1 MSDTPSVL
9 MSSPALNDQNSQGI
23 AQIPSDLAAREIPLT
38 ENARTVLKKRYLRK
52 DADGKPVETIPEMF
66 WRVAWH
72 VAQPD
77 AEAGADVYATARRFY
92 DLLTNLKFMPNSP
105 TFTGAGTP
113 LGQLAACFVLKIED
127 DMGKV
132 RGGIFDTL
140 RDAALI
146 QQTGGGNGFS
156 FSRLRPKGAY
166 VHTSAGT
173 ATGPVGFLRVY
184 DKAFGEIAQGGCLL
198 PETLVFTARGLLR
211 LDEIVDPK
219 TPGWQS
225 HSLEVATDDG
235 WRPSPR
241 GYNNGVAP
249 VLRLHTYEG
258 LGLAGTPEHR
268 VKVMTAAGP
277 EWRHLQE
284 VRAGDWILVQ
294 LGQHRGTLQALRH
307 PRRQH
312 GNQSWPALPSVLDE
326 ELAFFLGYLTG
337 DGFIASRPEDYR
349 VGVSVA
355 HTSYLVAEMPELMQR
370 LFGVTVHRQQTR
382 ADRSVTFV
390 IDNRAVKEFLQLNG
404 LQKARSHDASVP
416 RLIRQS
422 PPEVVG
428 AYLRGLLEADG
439 TLSHGYPALTTT
451 SPRLAEEVATLLIG
465 LGCPVR
471 VRSMGPG
478 VNRWGSAQVYQVG
491 IHSTV
496 GLQAWR
502 ERIGCDR
509 RSRFVVAYAWESD
522 QRRESSYRLPSPEY
536 WLRPVLDT
544 ITLEQIDAR
553 GGGMG
558 RKFRS
563 RSPRLR
569 RALLRYLRGDRQF
582 TRSAYEKL
590 SRTSPEFAASAPPLK
605 DWWFVQVSGVE
616 PVGEA
621 LTLDLEV
628 DENHTYLAY
637 GMVTHNTRR
646 GANMAVLRIDHPDIR
661 EFIRCKAEEGEISN
675 FNISVGIT
683 DEFMQAVE
691 RGTTFDLR
699 FGGKVHETVDA
710 RELFNEIVRYAYR
723 NGEPG
728 VLFLDA
734 ANRSNPLPHLYEL
747 EATNPCITG
756 DTLVATPQGWRR
768 VDSIREGD
776 EICTVLGTGRVSTI
790 EVNHNMPVY
799 RVYLSDGATVR
810 ATAAHQFHVRDSR
823 RKFFE
828 PRRLD
833 ELKPGDWVRVYRSTL
848 PNNPVP
854 PTSADLS
861 DREYGFLVGV
871 LVGDGCY
878 TPHALSKNVVRVST
892 HADDH
897 EWNDVLHRAFA
908 KVGVEKMYTY
918 VNEGSR
924 SMMMDPQSGRIIADW
939 VKSLPLEAA
948 RGPEKR
954 LPECY
959 INSNRDFLTGLL
971 DGLFSTDGNV
981 DLYSNRPLLR
991 FHTSSQE
998 LAQQVRRILL
1008 MFGVH
1013 ARIAKSQRKR
1023 HDLNGR
1029 VIRHDRPK
1037 YDVVISGTSLGR
1049 FFEQI
1054 HLSHPDKQM
1063 KLEEAA
1069 LRSNFTGGNWAARVI
1084 KIEPAGVET
1093 VYDLYEPRSDT
1104 WITEGYVSR
1113 GCGEQ
1118 WLGPYEN
1125 CCLGSV
1131 NLARHVSDDGVID
1144 WEALAETVRISTHFL
1159 DNVVS
1164 ANAYV
1169 PAVPELKE
1177 AANRARRIG
1186 LGIMGLGD
1194 VMFKLGVR
1202 YGSVEGQELA
1212 AQLMEFVRYHC
1223 MQHSIELARERGP
1236 FPAIK
1241 GSIYDPANLKWR
1253 PPMPLF
1259 AYEHDWG
1266 RPPLDW
1272 SAIVAGIKRHGIR
1285 NAAQTTV
1292 APTGTIST
1300 VAGVEGYGCEP
1311 VFALAYLRWVQDG
1324 DNRLQLTYT
1333 SPLFE
1338 RALIEAGLDEATRQQ
1353 ISEKV
1358 SLTGSCQE
1366 LTELPEDIRHTFVVA
1381 GDITPEEHVRMQASI
1396 QAFVDNSLSKCVTGD
1411 TLVLTTQGLVPIA
1424 SLAEMRLPDQFAAHD
1439 LTIVSPHGPEASDFF
1454 YYGGMRET
1462 RRVRLEY
1469 GYEIEGTPNHRIHV
1483 LGPDGHIRFTTL
1495 DELKIGDTI
1504 VLYAGQQVFGPAGQP
1519 LPAYRGE
1526 WRTNVKEIRFP
1537 ESMSPELAYVLGA
1550 ITSEGSIGRNGVQIC
1565 NGDRTLLERLGILFQ
1580 QLFGLESHISRD
1592 RRRESVFTL
1601 QINSRPLRHWLL
1613 AELGME
1619 ASARHKVIPDCILR
1633 AARHE
1638 IAAFLRGL
1646 FLDAFMTLDGRMFGI
1661 TLASRTLIRQLQTL
1675 LLNFGVFTPMHRSSE
1690 HAWSLTAHGQAL
1702 EQLASF
1708 VEFDEVW
1715 KSERIQAHHDGRVQ
1729 RFFNY
1734 GTLLPKSVTQT
1745 LRAMHQESKR
1755 PLRSLYGE
1763 QTPEYQRARVNLRQ
1777 GHHLERGLAQRL
1789 HQHFSDAPQPYAQ
1802 AFFASDREGMI
1813 YVTVKGIAAGFTEVF
1828 DISVPGSH
1836 SFIANGLC
1844 NHNTINFPTTATAE
1858 DVATAY
1864 KLAWKLNCK
1873 GITVYVTG
1881 TRETVV
1887 LETKETAQAKQGSAP
1902 TGSPATRPPAQAP
1915 AEYHSGKKPRPRR
1928 LAGATYFIR
1937 TPLGKAYITIN
1948 RNGDGEPFEVFATVS
1963 KAGSDTAAVADAI
1976 GRLISLVLRLPSSL
1990 SPTERLEEVVEQLSG
2005 IGGGR
2010 HLGFGANRILSLPDA
2025 IAQVLQEDLHLHQE
2039 GAEAP
2044 PEPVEPRARQLD
2056 LLSGTLNADL
2066 CPECGHASLV
2076 NEEGCRKCYSCAY
2089 SEC

>member
-1 MSDTPSVL
+1 MSDSQSILTTPSPL
-9 MSSPALNDQNSQGI
+9 DARNGRGI
-23 AQIPSDLAAREIPLT
+23 PPIPSDLAAREVPLT

-52 DADGKPVETIPEMF
+52 GPDGKPAETIPEMF

-77 AEAGADVYATARRFY
+77 AEVDADTYATARRFY

-132 RGGIFDTL
+132 KSGIFDTL
-140 RDAALI
+140 RDAVLI

-156 FSRLRPKGAY
+156 FSRLRPRGA
-166 VHTSAGT
+166 VVRTSMGV

-184 DKAFGEIAQGGCLL
+184 DKAFGEVSQGG
-198 PETLVFTARGLLR
+198 
-211 LDEIVDPK
+211 
-219 TPGWQS
+219 
-225 HSLEVATDDG
+225 
-235 WRPSPR
+235 
-241 GYNNGVAP
+241 
-249 VLRLHTYEG
+249 
-258 LGLAGTPEHR
+258 
-268 VKVMTAAGP
+268 
-277 EWRHLQE
+277 
-284 VRAGDWILVQ
+284 
-294 LGQHRGTLQALRH
+294 
-307 PRRQH
+307 
-312 GNQSWPALPSVLDE
+312 
-326 ELAFFLGYLTG
+326 
-337 DGFIASRPEDYR
+337 
-349 VGVSVA
+349 
-355 HTSYLVAEMPELMQR
+355 
-370 LFGVTVHRQQTR
+370 
-382 ADRSVTFV
+382 
-390 IDNRAVKEFLQLNG
+390 
-404 LQKARSHDASVP
+404 
-416 RLIRQS
+416 
-422 PPEVVG
+422 
-428 AYLRGLLEADG
+428 
-439 TLSHGYPALTTT
+439 
-451 SPRLAEEVATLLIG
+451 
-465 LGCPVR
+465 
-471 VRSMGPG
+471 
-478 VNRWGSAQVYQVG
+478 
-491 IHSTV
+491 
-496 GLQAWR
+496 
-502 ERIGCDR
+502 
-509 RSRFVVAYAWESD
+509 
-522 QRRESSYRLPSPEY
+522 
-536 WLRPVLDT
+536 
-544 ITLEQIDAR
+544 
-553 GGGMG
+553 
-558 RKFRS
+558 
-563 RSPRLR
+563 
-569 RALLRYLRGDRQF
+569 
-582 TRSAYEKL
+582 
-590 SRTSPEFAASAPPLK
+590 
-605 DWWFVQVSGVE
+605 
-616 PVGEA
+616 
-621 LTLDLEV
+621 
-628 DENHTYLAY
+628 
-637 GMVTHNTRR
+637 TRR

-661 EFIRCKAEEGEISN
+661 EFIRCKAEEGEIAN

-691 RGTTFDLR
+691 KGTTFDLR

-710 RELFNEIVRYAYR
+710 RELFNEIVQHAHR

-734 ANRSNPLPHLYEL
+734 ANRSNPVPHLYEL

-756 DTLVATPQGWRR
+756 DTLVATPRGWRR

-892 HADDH
+892 HADDD

-918 VNEGSR
+918 VSEGSR
-924 SMMMDPQSGRIIADW
+924 SMMMDPKPGRVVADW
-939 VKSLPLEAA
+939 VKSLPPEAA

-954 LPECY
+954 LPESY

-981 DLYSNRPLLR
+981 DLYSNHPLLR
-991 FHTSSQE
+991 FHTSSRE

-1037 YDVVISGTSLGR
+1037 YDVVMSGASLGR

-1131 NLARHVSDDGVID
+1131 NLSRHVSDDGVID
-1144 WEALAETVRISTHFL
+1144 WEALAETVRTSTHFL

-1177 AANRARRIG
+1177 AADRARRIG

-1223 MQHSIELARERGP
+1223 LQHSIELARERGP
-1236 FPAIK
+1236 FPAIN
-1241 GSIYDPANLKWR
+1241 GSIYDPENLKWR
-1253 PPMPLF
+1253 PPVLLF

-1272 SAIVAGIKRHGIR
+1272 PAIVAGIKRHGIR

-1381 GDITPEEHVRMQASI
+1381 GDITPEEHVRMQAAI
-1396 QAFVDNSLSKCVTGD
+1396 QAFVDNSLSKCVAGD

-1424 SLAEMRLPDQFAAHD
+1424 SLSEMHLPDQFAAHD
-1439 LTIVSPHGPEASDFF
+1439 LTIVSPHGPEGSDFF

-1469 GYEIEGTPNHRIHV
+1469 GYEIEGTPNHRIHI
-1483 LGPDGHIRFTTL
+1483 LGPDGHIRFAAL
-1495 DELKIGDTI
+1495 DELKIGDTV

-1526 WRTNVKEIRFP
+1526 WRTNVKEMRFP

-1565 NGDRTLLERLGILFQ
+1565 NGDRTRLERLGSLFQ

-1601 QINSRPLRHWLL
+1601 QINSRPLRHWLR

-1619 ASARHKVIPDCILR
+1619 AGARHKVIPDCILR

-1675 LLNFGVFTPMHRSSE
+1675 LLNFGVFAPMHRRSE
-1690 HAWSLTAHGQAL
+1690 YAWSLTVSGQAI

-1715 KSERIQAHHDGRVQ
+1715 KSERIQARHDGRVQ
-1729 RFFNY
+1729 RLFNY

-1755 PLRSLYGE
+1755 SLRSLYGD
-1763 QTPEYQRARVNLRQ
+1763 QTPEYQRARVNLLQ
-1777 GHHLERGLAQRL
+1777 GHRLERGLAQRL
-1789 HQHFSDAPQPYAQ
+1789 HQHFNDATQPYAQ

-1813 YVTVKGIAAGFTEVF
+1813 YVTVKGIAAGFAEVF

-1844 NHNTINFPTTATAE
+1844 NHNTVNFPNTATAE

-1864 KLAWKLNCK
+1864 KLAWKLGCK

-1887 LETKETAQAKQGSAP
+1887 LETKGTAQAKQEG
-1902 TGSPATRPPAQAP
+1902 AP
-1915 AEYHSGKKPRPRR
+1915 AEAPAPRP
-1928 LAGATYFIR
+1928 AT
-1937 TPLGKAYITIN
+1937 
-1948 RNGDGEPFEVFATVS
+1948 
-1963 KAGSDTAAVADAI
+1963 
-1976 GRLISLVLRLPSSL
+1976 
-1990 SPTERLEEVVEQLSG
+1990 
-2005 IGGGR
+2005 
-2010 HLGFGANRILSLPDA
+2010 
-2025 IAQVLQEDLHLHQE
+2025 
-2039 GAEAP
+2039 AP
-2044 PEPVEPRARQLD
+2044 ARPE
-2056 LLSGTLNADL
+2056 
-2066 CPECGHASLV
+2066 
-2076 NEEGCRKCYSCAY
+2076 
-2089 SEC
+2089 